1 MFNQVEQVEIMLYVN
16 DPEKCAKFW
25 SEEVGFIVKE
35 EGKGPEESKNYLLAA
50 SKNAESSL
58 HLFDREV
65 IAKYS
70 PELDLATPSL
80 LFSCDDV
87 KKARQKLL
95 DKGVTVG
102 EVVDMGSAETCNFA
116 DPEGHYFAF
125 KSMKK

>member
-1 MFNQVEQVEIMLYVN
+1 MFNQVEIMLYVN

-35 EGKGPEESKNYLLAA
+35 EGKGPEESKTYLLAA
-50 SKNAESSL
+50 IKNAESSL
-58 HLFDREV
+58 RLFDREV

-70 PELDLATPSL
+70 PESL

>member
-1 MFNQVEQVEIMLYVN
+1 MFNQVEIMLYVN

-25 SEEVGFIVKE
+25 TEQVGFTLKE
-35 EGKGPEESKNYLLAA
+35 AGEGPDQSKTYLLAA
-50 SKNAESSL
+50 SENAESSL
-58 HLFDREV
+58 RLFDREV

-70 PELDLATPSL
+70 PELDLAIPSL
-80 LFSCDDV
+80 LFSCEDV

-125 KSMKK
+125 KSVKA

>member
-1 MFNQVEQVEIMLYVN
+1 MFNQVEIMLYVN

-25 SEEVGFIVKE
+25 TEQVGFTLKE
-35 EGKGPEESKNYLLAA
+35 EGEGPDQSKTYLLAA
-50 SKNAESSL
+50 SENAESSL
-58 HLFDREV
+58 RLFNREV

-80 LFSCDDV
+80 LFSCEDV
-87 KKARQKLL
+87 KATRQKLL

-102 EVVDMGSAETCNFA
+102 EVVDMGSVETCNFA

-125 KSMKK
+125 KSVKE